1 MKAASLI
8 LQFVIFFTIG
18 SGFFLMAGNLFKFQ
32 SDLIKQDIIDSV
44 SNLSVSE
51 ISASSII
58 AVNSCKSC
66 GNISV
71 KLDQKPIAGNNP
83 TYRFS
88 NGIINALILEIE
100 AENKMSQSSMHGLNY
115 SVTSDAIEVSSS
127 KAITLTY
134 DRTKNN
140 LVMR

>member
-18 SGFFLMAGNLFKFQ
+18 MGFFLMAGNLFRFQ
-32 SDLIKQDIIDSV
+32 SDLIKQDIIDSA

-51 ISASSII
+51 ISASSITI
-58 AVNSCKSC
+58 VNSCKSC

-71 KLDQKPIAGNNP
+71 KLDQKPIAGNTP
-83 TYRFS
+83 TYRLS
-88 NGIINALILEIE
+88 DGTINALTLEIE
-100 AENKMSQSSMHGLNY
+100 PENKMAQSSMHGLNY
-115 SVTSDAIEVSSS
+115 SVITDTTEVSSS
-127 KAITLTY
+127 KTITLTY